1 MKSIFSGAII
11 ATAVVVILSLNVQA
25 KTVSHLPAT
34 AVSDTGK
41 MAKDKMSK
49 DKMGKMSD
57 SKMSKKKTSKMSDDK
72 MSKKKMSKD
81 TASKM

>member
-1 MKSIFSGAII
+1 MKSIFSAAVV
-11 ATAVVVILSLNVQA
+11 ATAIVACLSLNVQA
-25 KTVSHLPAT
+25 KAINHLPAT

-57 SKMSKKKTSKMSDDK
+57 SKTSKKKTSKVSTDK

>member
-1 MKSIFSGAII
+1 MKSIFSAVI
-11 ATAVVVILSLNVQA
+11 ATAIVACLSLGVQA
-25 KTVSHLPAT
+25 KTVNHLPAT

-57 SKMSKKKTSKMSDDK
+57 SKMSKKKTSKMSDSK

>member
-1 MKSIFSGAII
+1 MKSIFSGAVI

-25 KTVSHLPAT
+25 KTVSHLHAI

-49 DKMGKMSD
+49 DKMSKMAD
-57 SKMSKKKTSKMSDDK
+57 SKTSKKKATNDK